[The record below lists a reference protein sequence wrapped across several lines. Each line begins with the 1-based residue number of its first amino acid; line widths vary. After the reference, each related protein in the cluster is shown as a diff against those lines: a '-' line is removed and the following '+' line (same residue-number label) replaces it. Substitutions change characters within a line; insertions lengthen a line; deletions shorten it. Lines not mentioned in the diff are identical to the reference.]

1 MNYVDVVCCNRKFVQ
16 YLDIIS
22 EVVSSSLS
30 QDGENM
36 QLIKDFHGE
45 KMKGQVF
52 YFSLFYPDLLMM
64 YAHV

>member
-52 YFSLFYPDLLMM
+52 YFSLF
-64 YAHV
+64 